1 MPVIIIKGLPRVAE
15 AELWTGP
22 GICQELA
29 ACLAFLQSGTGHG
42 FCFFSASSPTLV
54 LVRFSC
60 PLRLC
65 SMPSQHRRESASGEG
80 GWSCQARVP
89 TEERESLCCCV
100 VSAELPVPVF
110 IQHLPSSLGTGRGA
124 KLPSPPY
131 WQKSSP
137 PFLFWFWP
145 HRAEPEA
152 GLVPHPVLFQ

>member
-1 MPVIIIKGLPRVAE
+1 MPVIIIKGFPRVAE

-22 GICQELA
+22 GICQDLA
-29 ACLAFLQSGTGHG
+29 ESLTFLHSGTGHR
-42 FCFFSASSPTLV
+42 FCFSSASSPIVV

-65 SMPSQHRRESASGEG
+65 SPLSQHGRESALGEG

-89 TEERESLCCCV
+89 TEEWEFLHCCAL
-100 VSAELPVPVF
+100 SAEFSVS
-110 IQHLPSSLGTGRGA
+110 IQCLPSSLGTGRGA
-124 KLPSPPY
+124 KLLSPPY
-131 WQKSSP
+131 WQKSSS

-152 GLVPHPVLFQ
+152 GLVPYPVLFQ

>member
-29 ACLAFLQSGTGHG
+29 VCLAFLQSGTGHR
-42 FCFFSASSPTLV
+42 FCFSSASSPTLV

-60 PLRLC
+60 PLMLC
-65 SMPSQHRRESASGEG
+65 SMPSQHGRESASGEG

-89 TEERESLCCCV
+89 TEEREFLYCSAV
-100 VSAELPVPVF
+100 FAELPIS
-110 IQHLPSSLGTGRGA
+110 IQCLPSSLGTGRGA

-131 WQKSSP
+131 WQKSSS

-145 HRAEPEA
+145 HRAGPEA